1 MQLPMHLQE
10 KINELYSKLPKKKLT
25 ETRAKLTKKYKEQTG
40 ASKSL
45 ISSNEDSLVYSIS
58 RMPAT
63 FSVIFS
69 LVKNLLEQGF
79 LSNIKTIADIGA
91 GTGAGYFALSE
102 IFEDVKFSLYERDNF
117 MINAFNEL
125 SGGSVKVVK
134 TDIVKDDARI
144 DADLVISSYVLSEMS
159 ENDRL
164 EVVRKVLPKN
174 NGKLLLIDTGT
185 PEVYKEYMRI
195 KDFVQD
201 LGYFVV
207 APCVSKKC
215 TLENDYCQFYA
226 RVERSSLHKQIKE
239 ATLSYE
245 DEKYFYLLI
254 QKDDAKTENSR
265 VLRRPRFA
273 PNMIEHTLCTAGGVV
288 KKIYT
293 KKDKELYKSAKKTD
307 INGLIG

>member
-10 KINELYSKLPKKKLT
+10 KINNLYLKLPKKKLT
-25 ETRAKLTKKYKEQTG
+25 ETRAELTKKYKEQTG
-40 ASKSL
+40 ASRSL
-45 ISSNEDSLVYSIS
+45 IGSNEDSLVYSIS

-69 LVKNLLEQGF
+69 LVKNLLDQGY
-79 LSNIKTIADIGA
+79 LSDVKSVADIGS
-91 GTGAGYFALSE
+91 GTGAGYFALKE
-102 IFEDVKFSLYERDNF
+102 IFEDVEFHLYERDKY
-117 MINAFNEL
+117 MINAFYEL
-125 SGGSVKVVK
+125 CDEKVEVLK
-134 TDIVKDDARI
+134 TDIIKENI
-144 DADLVISSYVLSEMS
+144 SFDADLIISSYVLSEMTES
-159 ENDRL
+159 DRL
-164 EVVRKVLPKN
+164 AVVKKLLPKDSK
-174 NGKLLLIDTGT
+174 KLLLIDTGT
-185 PEVYKEYMRI
+185 PEVYNEYMRI

-201 LGYFVV
+201 LGYNIV

-226 RVERSSLHKQIKE
+226 RVERSAIHKQTKD

-254 QKDDAKTENSR
+254 QKDALGTDKNR

-273 PNMIEHTLCTAGGVV
+273 PNMIEHTLCTPDGIV

-293 KKDKELYKSAKKTD
+293 KKDKEQFKSAKKTD